1 MNARQL
7 DAHAC
12 QNINHASLGL
22 SALTRQSYRRP
33 SRRKCAYALDFM
45 LAAAAPAH
53 SIDFT
58 QLIIDLEVKPV
69 KDGDVIQRKPQTI
82 LGPLT
87 TG

>member
-1 MNARQL
+1 
-7 DAHAC
+7 
-12 QNINHASLGL
+12 
-22 SALTRQSYRRP
+22 
-33 SRRKCAYALDFM
+33 M